1 MDYTHASYIALLCTH
16 DAMQLEAGTQEQ
28 AESKEAPGAVT
39 EAVTAAAA
47 AIEAATAPVSPAGW
61 GRLNLQCGMFAWTGM
76 TAAQVDELREKH
88 HVYCSKSGR
97 VSIAGMTEKDVPT
110 VAAAIL
116 AVTHE

>member
-1 MDYTHASYIALLCTH
+1 MDCTHASYIALLCTY
-16 DAMQLEAGTQEQ
+16 DALQLEAGRQEQ

-39 EAVTAAAA
+39 EAVTAAA

-97 VSIAGMTEKDVPT
+97 VSIAGMAEKDVPT